1 VEGEPFISELDTLE
15 KAVASFFHICF
26 VANISYPVGS
36 GILCSFLQRCAAK
49 LDELGTT
56 ASFRKKDQVA
66 KKDKALRPFRKS
78 LIGSAARCTS
88 LSATRSEKSDPLNYL
103 SVCQSMIF
111 TEMIIVLL

>member
-1 VEGEPFISELDTLE
+1 LCFRTVVFDLIVEGEPFISELDTLE

-66 KKDKALRPFRKS
+66 KKDKALRPFRK
-78 LIGSAARCTS
+78 
-88 LSATRSEKSDPLNYL
+88 
-103 SVCQSMIF
+103 IF
-111 TEMIIVLL
+111 DRFCSKMYIIVSNKKK